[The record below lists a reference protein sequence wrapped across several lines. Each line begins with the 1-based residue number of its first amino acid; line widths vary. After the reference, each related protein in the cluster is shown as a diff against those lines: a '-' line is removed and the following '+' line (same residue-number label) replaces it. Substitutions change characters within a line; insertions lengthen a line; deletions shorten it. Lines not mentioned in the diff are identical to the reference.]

1 MLCRWEVEEERVPM
15 LSRGEEEEEEGV
27 GAPSCSESDQEEEEV
42 VLVPPTLRITIQS

>member
-15 LSRGEEEEEEGV
+15 LSRGEEEEEGL